1 MNKYRIGTD
10 IPFQLS
16 IIDSGVQL
24 DLTEFT
30 VKKVAL
36 YSDSQESFAGA
47 CTFSI
52 NSGDSALLD
61 CTYPAAA
68 QVYTGAL
75 RLVVI
80 LEGDAGTQAYDLA
93 DVFELVATSA
103 EADTGDGTVTSA
115 TLTVSTLPISTVAL
129 ILEACV
135 SATAAATEA
144 AAAANAATDGFMAEM
159 ERMRMRMTPLTL
171 EAGPSGAVI
180 KIYSFNDSVAR
191 EVEVSVDGGVTWET
205 FTSSAD
211 GTEICNLA
219 AGGTVMLRGEG
230 VVCGVYDEGED
241 EYVNGCSIIIE
252 SGTASAYGNPMSL
265 LDKTSFPYMTA
276 VPAAAFAFLFSTYDG
291 LPDNAG
297 KLYTHASHSV
307 VLPATT
313 LADYCY
319 FYMFQGCTG
328 LTAAPALPATTLASN
343 CYQYMFRDCTGLTTA
358 PVLPATT
365 LAEFCYS
372 SMFQGCTGLTT
383 APALPAT
390 TLAASCYNNM
400 FRDCTSLTTAPVLPA
415 TTLASTCYSYMFQ
428 DCTSLTTAPVL
439 PATTLASNCYS
450 SMFQGCTGLTAA
462 PALPAT
468 TLASN
473 CYQSM
478 FRDCTGLTAAPELPA
493 TTLASYCYNN
503 MFQGCTHLSR
513 IKAMFLTTPST
524 TYTRS
529 WVQGVAAEGVFVK
542 NAAATWNVTGVNGI
556 PSGWTVETA
565 TP

>member
-10 IPFQLS
+10 IPFRLS

-24 DLTEFT
+24 DLTAFT

-36 YSDSQESFAGA
+36 YSDSQASFAGA
-47 CTFSI
+47 CTFGI

-144 AAAANAATDGFMAEM
+144 AAAANAATDGFMAEL

-171 EAGPSGAVI
+171 EAGPGGAI
-180 KIYSFNDSVAR
+180 ISIYSFNDSVAR
-191 EVEVSVDGGVTWET
+191 EVEVSVDGGVTWDT
-205 FTSSAD
+205 FTSSPD

-230 VVCGVYDEGED
+230 VASGVVDEDEGD
-241 EYVNGCSIIIE
+241 YVNGCSIIIE

-276 VPAAAFAFLFSTYDG
+276 VPAAAFAYLFSTYDG
-291 LPDNAG
+291 VPDNAG

-313 LADYCY
+313 LAEYCY
-319 FYMFQGCTG
+319 QSMFSGCTGLTTAPALPATTLVNYCYSSMFSGCTG
-328 LTAAPALPATTLASN
+328 LTAAPELPATTLAAS
-343 CYQYMFRDCTGLTTA
+343 
-358 PVLPATT
+358 
-365 LAEFCYS
+365 CYS
-372 SMFQGCTGLTT
+372 YMFQGCTGLTT

-390 TLAASCYNNM
+390 TLANSCYS
-400 FRDCTSLTTAPVLPA
+400 F
-415 TTLASTCYSYMFQ
+415 MFQ
-428 DCTSLTTAPVL
+428 D
-439 PATTLASNCYS
+439 
-450 SMFQGCTGLTAA
+450 
-462 PALPAT
+462 
-468 TLASN
+468 
-473 CYQSM
+473 
-478 FRDCTGLTAAPELPA
+478 
-493 TTLASYCYNN
+493 
-503 MFQGCTHLSR
+503 CTHLSR
-513 IKAMFLTTPST
+513 IKAMFTTTPST

>member
-10 IPFQLS
+10 IPFRLS

-36 YSDSQESFAGA
+36 YSDSQASFAGA
-47 CTFSI
+47 CTFGI

-171 EAGPSGAVI
+171 EAGPGGAVI
-180 KIYSFNDSVAR
+180 SIYSYNESVAR
-191 EVEVSVDGGVTWET
+191 EVEVSVDGGVTWDT
-205 FTSSAD
+205 FTSSPD
-211 GTEICNLA
+211 GTEICDLN

-230 VVCGVYDEGED
+230 VASGVFDEDEG

-265 LDKTSFPYMTA
+265 LYKTSFPYMTA
-276 VPAAAFAFLFSTYDG
+276 VPAAAFAYLFSTYDG
-291 LPDNAG
+291 SPDNAG
-297 KLYTHASHSV
+297 RLYTHASHSV

-313 LADYCY
+313 LASDCY
-319 FYMFQGCTG
+319 SYMFWGCTG
-328 LTAAPALPATTLASN
+328 LTTAPELPATTLASN
-343 CYQYMFRDCTGLTTA
+343 CYSYMFRDCTGLTTA

-365 LAEFCYS
+365 LA
-372 SMFQGCTGLTT
+372 G
-383 APALPAT
+383 
-390 TLAASCYNNM
+390 
-400 FRDCTSLTTAPVLPA
+400 
-415 TTLASTCYSYMFQ
+415 
-428 DCTSLTTAPVL
+428 
-439 PATTLASNCYS
+439 NCYS
-450 SMFQGCTGLTAA
+450 S
-462 PALPAT
+462 
-468 TLASN
+468 
-473 CYQSM
+473 
-478 FRDCTGLTAAPELPA
+478 
-493 TTLASYCYNN
+493 

-529 WVQGVAAEGVFVK
+529 WVQDVAAEGVFVK
-542 NAAATWNVTGVNGI
+542 NAAATWNVFGQHGI